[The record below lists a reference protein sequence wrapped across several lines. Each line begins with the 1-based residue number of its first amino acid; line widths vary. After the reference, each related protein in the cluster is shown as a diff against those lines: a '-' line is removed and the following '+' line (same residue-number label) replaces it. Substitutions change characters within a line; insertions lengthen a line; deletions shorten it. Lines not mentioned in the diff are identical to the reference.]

1 MIVTGRWTI
10 EGRSQVDRTAVV
22 VSGPMVLHGH
32 QISMVRASEYDALA
46 EQLRGAVKAR
56 ELAQALVDLAD
67 ENTNIKGVHEVAA
80 EIVTLLTPT
89 AGERS

>member
-1 MIVTGRWTI
+1 
-10 EGRSQVDRTAVV
+10 
-22 VSGPMVLHGH
+22 
-32 QISMVRASEYDALA
+32 
-46 EQLRGAVKAR
+46 
-56 ELAQALVDLAD
+56 LAQALVDLAD